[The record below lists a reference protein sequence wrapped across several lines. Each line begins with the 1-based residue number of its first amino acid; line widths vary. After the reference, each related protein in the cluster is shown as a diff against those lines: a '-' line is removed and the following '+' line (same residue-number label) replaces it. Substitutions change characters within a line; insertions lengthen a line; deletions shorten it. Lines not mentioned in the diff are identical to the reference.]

1 MVLSI
6 SFLGDKHKILL
17 HLSIFYE
24 YQQFFQHRI
33 CYKDHLE
40 NYIEPLETE
49 SNYIFWFKVS
59 SKLFNLSDDLIFGI
73 VYIPPEG
80 SSYLSP
86 DAFDQVENEYRVLS
100 QITNISVCLG
110 ILTVELQMTPILLKF
125 SLMSTN
131 QILPNLQKTMQ
142 QFQTH

>member
-6 SFLGDKHKILL
+6 SFLEDKHKILL

-40 NYIEPLETE
+40 NYIEPKTE

-86 DAFDQVENEYRVLS
+86 DAFDQVENKYRVLS

-131 QILPNLQKTMQ
+131 
-142 QFQTH
+142 

>member
-6 SFLGDKHKILL
+6 SFLEDKHKILL

-24 YQQFFQHRI
+24 YQQFFQHLI

-40 NYIEPLETE
+40 NYIEPKTE

-86 DAFDQVENEYRVLS
+86 DAFDQVENKYRVLS

-131 QILPNLQKTMQ
+131 
-142 QFQTH
+142 